1 MPKMRATA
9 SFLVA
14 GLLAGFVPARAVA
27 QGTSDPYYEF
37 LNARRLEGAGN
48 TAGAVAALE
57 RAAAA
62 DPTSAA
68 IRAEIASLYLRQ
80 NQPEPAEKAA
90 KAALL
95 LDAKNVDANRV
106 LGLIEAAQVDADR
119 NAPGQGNAHVD
130 PAIQYL
136 ERAVTGNQ
144 GLPDANLNYTLGRLY
159 LRAGM
164 PGKAIEPL
172 SRVLNQNPGSVQG
185 RLALAQAQATA
196 RDLPGAIATLE
207 EVLADEPRVAAPLAQ
222 YQEQA
227 GRLADAANTYTT
239 ALAQQ
244 PGNRELKVRRIVVL
258 YDAKDF
264 AKAAQLAADGQ
275 QQHPDDPR
283 FPRLQAS
290 AFYAAGDAPRAI
302 TVLEASSKSFPKDAI
317 SQMSLA
323 DMYSN
328 VGRKAEAE
336 RTVRQVLTNDPSN
349 ADAMNYL
356 AYMLAN
362 RGERLDEA
370 IQLVTRALQTD
381 PQNGAYL
388 DSLGWAHF
396 QRGDIEDAAKYLT
409 AAAEKLPR
417 NAEVQSHLGDVEAKR
432 GRWAEAIVAWTRALE
447 NQGGEIDRAA
457 LQKKIED
464 ARRRTRP

>member
-1 MPKMRATA
+1 MPKMRAA
-9 SFLVA
+9 APFLVA
-14 GLLAGFVPARAVA
+14 GLLAGFVPPRAAA
-27 QGTSDPYYEF
+27 QGTADPYYEF
-37 LNARRLEGAGN
+37 LIARRLESAGN

-62 DPTSAA
+62 DPASAEV
-68 IRAEIASLYLRQ
+68 RAEIASLHLRQ
-80 NQPEPAEKAA
+80 NQAEAAEKAA

-95 LDAKNVDANRV
+95 LDEKNADANRV
-106 LGLIEAAQVDADR
+106 LGLLEAAQVDAER
-119 NAPGQGNAHVD
+119 GGAAQTNSHVAA
-130 PAIQYL
+130 AITYL
-136 ERAVTGNQ
+136 ERAVAGGQ

-159 LRAGM
+159 LRAAM
-164 PGKAIEPL
+164 PDKAIEPL
-172 SRVLNQNPGSVQG
+172 TRVLNQNPGSVQG
-185 RLALAQAQATA
+185 RLALAQAQAAA
-196 RDLPGAIATLE
+196 RNLAAAISTLE
-207 EVLADEPRVAAPLAQ
+207 EVLPDEPRVASALAQ

-244 PGNRELKVRRIVVL
+244 PGSRELKVRRIVVL

-264 AKAAQLAADGQ
+264 AKAAQFAADAQ
-275 QQHPDDPR
+275 QQHPEDPR
-283 FPRLQAS
+283 FPRLRAS
-290 AFYAAGDAPRAI
+290 AFYAGGDAPRAI
-302 TVLEASSKSFPKDAI
+302 AVLETSSKTFPKDALG
-317 SQMSLA
+317 QMSLA
-323 DMYSN
+323 DMYST
-328 VGRKAEAE
+328 VGRQADAE
-336 RTVRQVLTNDPSN
+336 RTVRQVLSNDPGN

-396 QRGDIEDAAKYLT
+396 QRGDLEDAARYLT
-409 AAAEKLPR
+409 AAAAKLPR

-432 GRWAEAIVAWTRALE
+432 GRWNDAIAAWTRALDA
-447 NQGGEIDRAA
+447 QGGAVDRAE

-464 ARRRTRP
+464 ARRRTR